1 MNIADVTALRLRL
14 VRAGYTPIPLYGK
27 VPPNKKNNSR
37 KSFTDWE
44 QVSNVTREMLE
55 MWEQVWP
62 DARNT
67 GVLTRDMPTIDIDIL
82 NEDAVRALERHVR
95 DRFDDRGPV
104 LVRTGK
110 PPKKAVPFRIDG
122 ADVFDKFVV
131 NLDAPNGTQEKIEFL
146 ANGAQVV
153 VAGTHPET
161 GGLYTWHGGELGNT
175 RRADL
180 PPINDEEAHN
190 LVDELVQI
198 LVEQFGYTRAKS
210 RKPRKT
216 NGAAPADA
224 AQDWQDLLHNIQ
236 AGRELH
242 DSIRDLA
249 AKMVRSGMKAGAA
262 VNALRALMN
271 NSKAPRDDRWQERYD
286 DILRQVRTAEELIE
300 RETEQRT
307 ALALPPT
314 TPPPPTGPTPP
325 TGQASPQPQ
334 PQPQQPQSQPLPLIR
349 LIDGQLVQNIT
360 AAEDALIAAGGR
372 HTYQRGDLLVR
383 PVKSQLRAANDRY
396 TFLWQLFPLS
406 RPFMVETFMR
416 VAHFEKMDRRAGR
429 YVPKDCPDKLAES
442 YLSRVG
448 HWRLPVLLG
457 MVNAPFLRPDGTLC
471 EQLGYDPASK
481 LLFVSDG
488 QTFDPIPANP
498 TEADARTALK
508 CLDETLLEEFPFIEN
523 IDRSVALSLLL
534 TALDRRSMAT
544 APLHGFTSPVAG
556 TGKSL
561 LVDLASILETGDRA
575 PVISLGK
582 NEEELEK
589 RLGAALI
596 AGDQI
601 ISLDNCNRELDSI
614 FLCQALTQERLKI
627 RMLGFSRHV
636 DTPVTTLFCATGNN
650 LVIADDL
657 TRRTLLCRLDAGV
670 ERPELRSFKRDVL
683 ETARSQR
690 GKLVAAALTTLRAWH
705 IASAN
710 IAIGVDPLGSF
721 EDWSFRIRLPLLWL
735 GYMDPCESIATVRD
749 NDPNRT
755 LLIAVLEQWKRCL
768 GVLSSH
774 SIQQVI
780 TRAIPDMDFF
790 NALMAVAADRQGG
803 LSNRRLGRWLSQ
815 NNGKIVGRLK
825 LANKGLSAGYQ
836 LWQVIEA

>member
-1 MNIADVTALRLRL
+1 VNVTELRWQL
-14 VRAGYTPIPLYGK
+14 VCAGYVPLPLYGK
-27 VPPNKKNNSR
+27 VPPNTKNNSR

-44 QVSNVTREMLE
+44 QTNNVTRAMLE
-55 MWEQVWP
+55 MWQRVWP
-62 DARNT
+62 DAQNT
-67 GVLTRDMPTIDIDIL
+67 GVLTRDMPTIDLDIL
-82 NEDAVRALERHVR
+82 NEDAVRALELHVR
-95 DRFDDRGPV
+95 DRFGDRGPV

-110 PPKKAVPFRIDG
+110 PPKKAIPFRVSG
-122 ADVFDKFVV
+122 ADIFDKFVV
-131 NLDAPNGTQEKIEFL
+131 NLDAPNGSREKIEFL

-153 VAGTHPET
+153 VAGVHPET
-161 GGLYTWHGGELGNT
+161 GRPYNWHGGEPGQVQ
-175 RRADL
+175 RVDL
-180 PPINDEEAHN
+180 PPINNEEAHE

-210 RKPRKT
+210 RKPHKT
-216 NGAAPADA
+216 NGTGAVPTDA
-224 AQDWQDLLHNIQ
+224 AQDWQDLLDNIA

-249 AKMVRSGMKAGAA
+249 AKMVRSGMKAGAV

-271 NSKAPRDDRWQERYD
+271 NSQTPRDARWQERYD
-286 DILRQVRTAEELIE
+286 DIVRQVRTAEELIE
-300 RETEQRT
+300 RGTEQRT

-325 TGQASPQPQ
+325 AGQAAPQPQ
-334 PQPQQPQSQPLPLIR
+334 PQPQPRPLPLIR
-349 LIDGQLVQNIT
+349 LVDGQLVQNIT

-383 PVKSQLRAANDRY
+383 PVKSQLRAANDCY

-416 VAHFEKMDRRAGR
+416 VAHFEKMDRRAGH

-471 EQLGYDPASK
+471 EQPGYDSASK

-488 QTFDPIPANP
+488 QTFDPIPTNP
-498 TEADARTALK
+498 TETDARTALEY
-508 CLDETLLEEFPFIEN
+508 LDGSLLAEFPFIEK

-561 LVDLASILETGDRA
+561 LVDLASILESGDRA

-601 ISLDNCNRELDSI
+601 ISLDNCNREVDSI
-614 FLCQALTQERLKI
+614 FLCQALTQQRLKI

-650 LVIADDL
+650 LIIADDL

-670 ERPELRSFKRDVL
+670 ERPELRSFDRDVL
-683 ETARSQR
+683 ETARKER
-690 GKLVAAALTTLRAWH
+690 GKLVSAALTVLRAWH
-705 IASAN
+705 VASAN
-710 IAIGVDPLGSF
+710 IAIGVDPFGSF

-749 NDPNRT
+749 NDPTRS
-755 LLIAVLEQWKRCL
+755 LLIAVLEQWKRAL
-768 GVLSSH
+768 GVVSSY
-774 SIQQVI
+774 SVQTII

-790 NALMAVAADRQGG
+790 NALMAVAGDRQGG
-803 LSNRRLGRWLSQ
+803 LSNRRLGIWLSK
-815 NNGKIVGRLK
+815 NEGKIVGRLK
-825 LANKGLSAGYQ
+825 LSKTAVAYGYP
-836 LWQVIEA
+836 LWQVIET